1 MPSRPASEAVA
12 ALLGRHYVAGRFEA
26 DELSERLDAAFGAAP
41 QDALAG
47 LPALP
52 SVAPRRRR
60 WRRGHGEADVA
71 DPSWMPTKERFIDP
85 STQRVMRVWVDPA
98 DHSRHYV
105 AETS

>member
-1 MPSRPASEAVA
+1 VPSESEAVA
-12 ALLGRHYVAGRFEA
+12 ALLGRHYVAGRIEA

-52 SVAPRRRR
+52 PPAPPRRR
-60 WRRGHGEADVA
+60 RRGHGEADVA

-98 DHSRHYV
+98 DQRRHYV
-105 AETS
+105 PETS